1 MKKELQLFALSSM
14 LALVGCADG
23 NIKQDNAMTQ
33 IMMQKET
40 AIDNQYQDKLSQQDG
55 RIKGLEEALIKGLT
69 DSLRS
74 AEVNREIANEALSLA
89 KENSSALKKLA
100 SDLADLEA
108 KAKKSASASKS
119 SPAPAKEKDKGTEA
133 SFSESPA
140 SADKGGV
147 DDSGFKKIE

>member
-1 MKKELQLFALSSM
+1 MKKELQLFALSGM

-89 KENSSALKKLA
+89 KENSSALKNACVMRWNMEAVSDPTPRA
-100 SDLADLEA
+100 S
-108 KAKKSASASKS
+108 
-119 SPAPAKEKDKGTEA
+119 
-133 SFSESPA
+133 
-140 SADKGGV
+140 
-147 DDSGFKKIE
+147 II